1 MVASASNTIHSF
13 STNNLFDIFLMKL
26 VSMERTLRFTFL
38 KYIVI
43 FMAKIMNKR
52 QNKMLQTVIAVQLKN
67 QYASMDLEERAAFKE
82 DIFKISEDIE
92 HTIET
97 LSLLQSDIKEID
109 TLYTTALKL
118 ENELAFLQA
127 KL

>member
-67 QYASMDLEERAAFKE
+67 QYASMSLEERAAFKE
-82 DIFKISEDIE
+82 DISKISEDIE